1 MNIKKSIKQ
10 LVPGDTVWV
19 VHDDGYCIGSGVSG
33 FMFLSLVCGYVI
45 ACPFEEDVDTASGM
59 LQYLSDET
67 NEEGYTEVVIF
78 PKKVCF
84 STREDAYAVLDLED
98 DM

>member
-1 MNIKKSIKQ
+1 
-10 LVPGDTVWV
+10 
-19 VHDDGYCIGSGVSG
+19 
-33 FMFLSLVCGYVI
+33 MFLSLVCGYVI